1 MWIELRADGAAHNAN
16 WLQIDGGTN
25 NCAADEIAMPADI
38 FRQRIKRQIGAVLEG
53 RLEHGPEE
61 CVVATDQ
68 RTRWRLDKDHG
79 DTSISHGALG
89 GKANAFLVE
98 SVSKADTSNAEWRK

>member
-16 WLQIDGGTN
+16 WFQIDDGTS

-53 RLEHGPEE
+53 RLEHGPKE
-61 CVVATDQ
+61 CVVATDN
-68 RTRWRLDKDHG
+68 RSRALLTPDLLRNA
-79 DTSISHGALG
+79 SHERDIDETIPKWDSRFGVQG
-89 GKANAFLVE
+89 SAFC
-98 SVSKADTSNAEWRK
+98 D